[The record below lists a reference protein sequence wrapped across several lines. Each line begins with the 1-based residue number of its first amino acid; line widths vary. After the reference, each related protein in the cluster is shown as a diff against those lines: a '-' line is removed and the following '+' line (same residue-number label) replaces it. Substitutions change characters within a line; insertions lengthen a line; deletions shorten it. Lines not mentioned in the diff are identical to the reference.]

1 MSTEVL
7 LYQHLKGNNELKN
20 LISTRI
26 FPLIIPEKSTMP
38 CIVYT
43 VINDKDNASLQ
54 GDIYSNDVTVQIDCY
69 SSKYAQVKEVKE
81 AVKEALYK
89 FSYYPHDL
97 NSMDIYEEDTK
108 LHRQSINFK
117 IIS

>member
-7 LYQHLKGNNELKN
+7 LYQHLKGNNKLKN

-38 CIVYT
+38 CAVYT

-69 SSKYAQVKEVKE
+69 SSKYAQAKAVKE

-108 LHRQSINFK
+108 LHRQLINFK